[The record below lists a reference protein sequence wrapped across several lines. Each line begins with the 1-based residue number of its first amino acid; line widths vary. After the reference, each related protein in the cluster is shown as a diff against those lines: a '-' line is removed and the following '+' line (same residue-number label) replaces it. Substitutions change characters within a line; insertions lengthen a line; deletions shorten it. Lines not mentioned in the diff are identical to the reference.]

1 MHRLTN
7 VFKILSDET
16 RLRILVLLYKE
27 ELCVCELCGIL
38 KASQPKVSKNLS
50 KLRDLGLVEDERQEK
65 FVFYTLRKENKVLTD
80 TLENILKNQ
89 DDYPQIAKD
98 LSNLS
103 NKKIYLNKCCPP
115 GE

>member
-1 MHRLTN
+1 MNRLAS

-16 RLRILVLLYKE
+16 RLRILILLYKE
-27 ELCVCELCGIL
+27 KLCVCELCGIL
-38 KASQPKVSKNLS
+38 NASQPKVSKNLS

-65 FVFYTLRKENKVLTD
+65 FVFYTLRKENKVLTNI
-80 TLENILKNQ
+80 LENIMKNQ

-103 NKKIYLNKCCPP
+103 NKEIYLSQCCPS